1 MKTRAFFI
9 NAVCFLFITMFV
21 YAAVSKWLIFN
32 VFVSQI
38 NRQPFDDRLTPLLV
52 WGLPLSE
59 IAVSLLMV
67 FDKTRLLGLQ
77 IATAMMIV
85 FTGYIILIMMH
96 FFGKIPC
103 ACGGAITE
111 FTWTQ
116 HLFFNLFFVITGVWA
131 LMLVR
136 KNKRSISLF

>member
-1 MKTRAFFI
+1 MKTRALFI
-9 NAVCFLFITMFV
+9 NVVCFLFITMFV

-38 NRQPFDDRLTPLLV
+38 NRQPFNDKYTPLLV
-52 WGLPLSE
+52 WGIPLSE
-59 IAVSLLMV
+59 VAVALLMV
-67 FDKTRLLGLQ
+67 FDRTRLLGLK
-77 IATAMMIV
+77 IGTAMMIL
-85 FTGYIILIMMH
+85 FTGYIILIKLH

-116 HLFFNLFFVITGVWA
+116 HLFFNLFFVISGVWA
-131 LMLVR
+131 LLLVR
-136 KNKRSISLF
+136 KYNRHL

>member
-9 NAVCFLFITMFV
+9 NIVCFLFITMFV

-38 NRQPFDDRLTPLLV
+38 NKQPFDDKYTPLLV
-52 WGLPLSE
+52 WGIPISE
-59 IAVSLLMV
+59 VIVALLMV
-67 FDKTRLLGLQ
+67 FDRTRLSGLR
-77 IATAMMIV
+77 IGTAMMIL
-85 FTGYIILIMMH
+85 FTGYIILIKLH

-103 ACGGAITE
+103 ACGGAISE

-116 HLFFNLFFVITGVWA
+116 HLFFNLFFVITGVWS
-131 LMLVR
+131 LLLVR
-136 KNKRSISLF
+136 KNKQLI

>member
-1 MKTRAFFI
+1 MKIRALFI
-9 NAVCFLFITMFV
+9 NTVCFLFITMFV

-38 NRQPFDDRLTPLLV
+38 NRQPFDDKYTPLLV
-52 WGLPLSE
+52 WGIPLSE
-59 IAVSLLMV
+59 VGVSLLMV
-67 FDKTRLLGLQ
+67 FDSTRLLGLK
-77 IATAMMIV
+77 IGTAMMIL

-96 FFGKIPC
+96 FFGKVPC

-116 HLFFNLFFVITGVWA
+116 HLFFNLFFVLSGVGS
-131 LMLVR
+131 LLLVR
-136 KNKRSISLF
+136 KNKTALK

>member
-1 MKTRAFFI
+1 MKLRAIFI
-9 NAVCFLFITMFV
+9 NTVCFLFITMFV

-38 NRQPFDDRLTPLLV
+38 NKQPFDDKYTPLLV
-52 WGLPLSE
+52 WGIPISE
-59 IAVSLLMV
+59 VVVSLLMV
-67 FDKTRLLGLQ
+67 FDRTRLLGLR
-77 IATAMMIV
+77 IGTGMMIM

-96 FFGKIPC
+96 VFGKVPC

-116 HLFFNLFFVITGVWA
+116 HLFFNLFFVCIGVWA
-131 LMLVR
+131 LLLIR
-136 KNKRSISLF
+136 KDKQYL

>member
-1 MKTRAFFI
+1 MKFRAIFI

-32 VFVSQI
+32 VFISQI
-38 NRQPFDDRLTPLLV
+38 DKQPFDNKYTPLLV
-52 WGLPLSE
+52 WAIPVSE
-59 IAVSLLMV
+59 VTVSLLMV
-67 FDKTRLLGLQ
+67 FDRTRLLGLR
-77 IATAMMIV
+77 IGTAMMIL

-96 FFGKIPC
+96 FFGKVPC

-116 HLFFNLFFVITGVWA
+116 HLFFNLFFVCIGVWA
-131 LMLVR
+131 LLLIR
-136 KNKRSISLF
+136 KDKQHL

>member
-1 MKTRAFFI
+1 MKFRAIFI

-32 VFVSQI
+32 VFISQI
-38 NRQPFDDRLTPLLV
+38 DKQPFDNKYTPLLV
-52 WGLPLSE
+52 WAIPISE
-59 IAVSLLMV
+59 VTVSLLMV
-67 FDKTRLLGLQ
+67 FDRTRLLGLR
-77 IATAMMIV
+77 IGTAMMIL

-96 FFGKIPC
+96 FFGKVPC

-116 HLFFNLFFVITGVWA
+116 HLFFNLFFVCIGVWA
-131 LMLVR
+131 LLLIR
-136 KNKRSISLF
+136 KDKQHL